1 MCIKMLTLVITV
13 SVNCLLYKLVS
24 RMPTNL
30 VPKQQA
36 GFSPEVAIDTEAC
49 QMRNSV
55 ALQFPMLLK

>member
-1 MCIKMLTLVITV
+1 
-13 SVNCLLYKLVS
+13 
-24 RMPTNL
+24 MPTNL

-49 QMRNSV
+49 QMRNSI